1 MISTVSGDDVTLIR
15 TPSTVNQMADDV
27 RAAIGQAAQST
38 GVNFSYLLA
47 QAKSESGLNPNAKA
61 SSSSASGLYQFL
73 DQSWLGVVK
82 QHGAEHGMAWA
93 ANAITAKK
101 GGGYTVD
108 PSMRQAVMSL
118 REQAGPSSLMAASY
132 AADNASSLSSSLGRQ
147 VNGTDLYMAHFLGL
161 GGATK
166 FLRAQC
172 NNGAACAATMFPQEA
187 RANRSIFYGKDGS
200 PRTLDQVYAI
210 MGHKLDNAVDG
221 SDAAN
226 IQTASNGLTPGS
238 LVQSMPGAPDI
249 SALQLGFSDMS
260 ATSTTDESDASGDT
274 AGNDISQ
281 MLAQI
286 EQNRVNMLKPTPAQA
301 RLAYLMLSMPQVN

>member
-1 MISTVSGDDVTLIR
+1 MMTLIR
-15 TPSTVNQMADDV
+15 TPSTVNRMADDV

-61 SSSSASGLYQFL
+61 ASSSASGLYQFL

-82 QHGAEHGMAWA
+82 QHGAEHGFGWA
-93 ANAITAKK
+93 ADAITAKK
-101 GGGYTVD
+101 GGGFTVD
-108 PSMRQAVMSL
+108 PSLRQAVMSL
-118 REQAGPSSLMAASY
+118 RDQPGPSALMAASY
-132 AADNASSLSSSLGRQ
+132 AADNASNLSQSLGRQ

-172 NNGAACAATMFPQEA
+172 TNGSACAATMFPQEA

-221 SDAAN
+221 SNNAAV
-226 IQTASNGLTPGS
+226 QTAGNGLTPGS

-260 ATSTTDESDASGDT
+260 ASPATTDGDNSDDP
-274 AGNDISQ
+274 AGQDISQ
-281 MLAQI
+281 MLGQI
-286 EQNRVNMLKPTPAQA
+286 EQNRLNMLKPTPAQA
-301 RLAYLMLSMPQVN
+301 KLAYLMLSLPQVN

>member
-1 MISTVSGDDVTLIR
+1 MTLIR
-15 TPSTVNQMADDV
+15 TPFTVNRMADDV

-61 SSSSASGLYQFL
+61 ASSSASGLYQFL

-82 QHGAEHGMAWA
+82 AHGAEHGLSWA

-101 GGGYTVD
+101 GGGFTVD

-118 REQAGPSSLMAASY
+118 REQAGPSALMAASY
-132 AADNASSLSSSLGRQ
+132 AADNASSLGQSLGRE

-172 NNGAACAATMFPQEA
+172 SNGGACAANMFPQEA
-187 RANRSIFYGKDGS
+187 RANPSIFYGKDG
-200 PRTLDQVYAI
+200 PRTLDQVYQI

-221 SDAAN
+221 SDTAAV
-226 IQTASNGLTPGS
+226 QGATGMTPGS

-249 SALQLGFSDMS
+249 SALQLGLSNNAMA
-260 ATSTTDESDASGDT
+260 ATDDT
-274 AGNDISQ
+274 APADGMNDPAGNDIGQ
-281 MLAQI
+281 MLASI
-286 EQNRVNMLKPTPAQA
+286 EQNRINMLKPTPAQA
-301 RLAYLMLSMPQVN
+301 KLAYLMLSLPQVN

>member
-1 MISTVSGDDVTLIR
+1 MTLIR
-15 TPSTVNQMADDV
+15 TPSTVNRMADDV
-27 RAAIGQAAQST
+27 RAAIGQAAQTT

-61 SSSSASGLYQFL
+61 ASSSASGLYQFI

-82 QHGAEHGMAWA
+82 AHGAEHGLGWA

-108 PSMRQAVMSL
+108 PSLRQAVFAL
-118 REQAGPSSLMAASY
+118 RGQAGPSALMAASY
-132 AADNASSLSSSLGRQ
+132 AADNASSLSNALGRQ

-172 NNGAACAATMFPQEA
+172 NNGGACAASMFPQEA

-200 PRTLDQVYAI
+200 PRTLDQVYAV
-210 MGHKLDNAVDG
+210 MGRKLDNAVDG
-221 SDAAN
+221 SDNAN
-226 IQTASNGLTPGS
+226 VQATIGTGFTPGS
-238 LVQSMPGAPDI
+238 LVPSMPGAPDI

-260 ATSTTDESDASGDT
+260 AIDTTTADT
-274 AGNDISQ
+274 PQDQAGTDIGQ
-281 MLAQI
+281 MLASM
-286 EQNRVNMLKPTPAQA
+286 EQSRMNMLKPTPAQA
-301 RLAYLMLSMPQVN
+301 KLAYLMLSLPQVN

>member
-1 MISTVSGDDVTLIR
+1 MMTLIR
-15 TPSTVNQMADDV
+15 TPSTVNRMADDV

-47 QAKSESGLNPNAKA
+47 QAKSESGLNPNARA
-61 SSSSASGLYQFL
+61 ASSSASGLYQFL

-82 QHGAEHGMAWA
+82 QHGAEHGFGWA
-93 ANAITAKK
+93 ADAITAKK
-101 GGGYTVD
+101 GGGFTVD
-108 PSMRQAVMSL
+108 PSLRQAVMSL
-118 REQAGPSSLMAASY
+118 RDQPGPSALMAASY
-132 AADNASSLSSSLGRQ
+132 AADNASNLSQSLGRQ

-172 NNGAACAATMFPQEA
+172 TNGSACAATMFPQEA

-221 SDAAN
+221 SNNAAV
-226 IQTASNGLTPGS
+226 QTAGSGLTPGS

-260 ATSTTDESDASGDT
+260 ASPATTDGDNSDDP
-274 AGNDISQ
+274 AGQDISQ
-281 MLAQI
+281 MLGQI
-286 EQNRVNMLKPTPAQA
+286 EQNRLNMLKPTPAQA
-301 RLAYLMLSMPQVN
+301 KLAYLMLSLPQVN

>member
-1 MISTVSGDDVTLIR
+1 MMTLIR
-15 TPSTVNQMADDV
+15 TPSTVNRTADDV

-38 GVNFSYLLA
+38 GVNFSYLMA
-47 QAKSESGLNPNAKA
+47 QAKSESGLNPTAKA
-61 SSSSASGLYQFL
+61 SGSSASGLYQFL

-82 QHGAEHGMAWA
+82 AHGAEHGMAWA

-101 GGGYTVD
+101 GGGFSVD

-118 REQAGPSSLMAASY
+118 RDQAGPSALMAASY
-132 AADNASSLSSSLGRQ
+132 AADNASNLGQSLGRQ

-172 NNGAACAATMFPQEA
+172 TNGSACAATMFPQEA
-187 RANRSIFYGKDGS
+187 RANRTIFYGKDGS

-221 SDAAN
+221 SDSATV
-226 IQTASNGLTPGS
+226 QTASNGLTPGS

-249 SALQLGFSDMS
+249 SALRLGFSDVS
-260 ATSTTDESDASGDT
+260 ADLSPTTDSDASDDQ
-274 AGNDISQ
+274 AGQDIGQ
-281 MLAQI
+281 MLNQI
-286 EQNRVNMLKPTPAQA
+286 EQNRMNMLKPTPAQA
-301 RLAYLMLSMPQVN
+301 KLAYLMLSLPNAG

>member
-1 MISTVSGDDVTLIR
+1 MTLIR
-15 TPSTVNQMADDV
+15 TPSTVNRMADDV

-61 SSSSASGLYQFL
+61 ASSSASGLYQFL

-82 QHGAEHGMAWA
+82 QHGAEHGFGWA
-93 ANAITAKK
+93 ADAITAKK
-101 GGGYTVD
+101 GGGFTVD
-108 PSMRQAVMSL
+108 PSLRQAVMSL
-118 REQAGPSSLMAASY
+118 RDQPGPSALMAASY
-132 AADNASSLSSSLGRQ
+132 AADNASNLSQSLGRQ

-172 NNGAACAATMFPQEA
+172 TNGSACAATMFPQEA

-221 SDAAN
+221 SNNAAV
-226 IQTASNGLTPGS
+226 QTAGSGLTPGS

-260 ATSTTDESDASGDT
+260 ASPATTDGDNSDDP
-274 AGNDISQ
+274 AGQDISQ
-281 MLAQI
+281 MLGQI
-286 EQNRVNMLKPTPAQA
+286 EQNRLNMLKPTPAQA
-301 RLAYLMLSMPQVN
+301 KLAYLMLSLPNAG

>member
-1 MISTVSGDDVTLIR
+1 
-15 TPSTVNQMADDV
+15 MADDV

-61 SSSSASGLYQFL
+61 NSSSATGLYQFL

-82 QHGAEHGMAWA
+82 QHGAEHGFGWA
-93 ANAITAKK
+93 ADAITAKR
-101 GGGYTVD
+101 GGGYAVD
-108 PSMRQAVMSL
+108 PSLKQAVFAL
-118 REQAGPSSLMAASY
+118 RQQAGPSSLMAASY

-172 NNGAACAATMFPQEA
+172 NNGSACAATMFPQEA

-210 MGHKLDNAVDG
+210 MGRKLDTAVDG
-221 SDAAN
+221 SDGAT
-226 IQTASNGLTPGS
+226 IQTASNGFTPGS

-260 ATSTTDESDASGDT
+260 ATDPSTTDASDTSGDP

>member
-1 MISTVSGDDVTLIR
+1 
-15 TPSTVNQMADDV
+15 MADDV

-61 SSSSASGLYQFL
+61 ASSSASGLYQFL

-82 QHGAEHGMAWA
+82 AHGAEHGMAWA
-93 ANAITAKK
+93 ANAITARKS
-101 GGGYTVD
+101 GGYTVD
-108 PSMRQAVMSL
+108 PSMRQAVFAL
-118 REQAGPSSLMAASY
+118 REQAGPASLMAASY
-132 AADNASSLSSSLGRQ
+132 AADNASSLSSSLGRG

-172 NNGAACAATMFPQEA
+172 NNGSACAATMFPQEA

-200 PRTLDQVYAI
+200 PRTLDEVYAI
-210 MGHKLDNAVDG
+210 MGNKLDTAVDG
-221 SDAAN
+221 SDAAAV
-226 IQTASNGLTPGS
+226 QGATGMTPGS

-260 ATSTTDESDASGDT
+260 ATDPNAADAQGSADDP

-286 EQNRVNMLKPTPAQA
+286 EQNRINMLKPTPAQA

>member
-1 MISTVSGDDVTLIR
+1 
-15 TPSTVNQMADDV
+15 MADDV

-61 SSSSASGLYQFL
+61 GGSSATGLYQFL

-82 QHGAEHGMAWA
+82 AHGAEHGFGWA
-93 ANAITAKK
+93 ADAITAKK
-101 GGGYTVD
+101 GGGFTVD
-108 PSMRQAVMSL
+108 PSLKQAVFAL
-118 REQAGPSSLMAASY
+118 REQAGPASLMAASY
-132 AADNASSLSSSLGRQ
+132 AADNASSLSSSLGRS

-172 NNGAACAATMFPQEA
+172 NNGGACAATMFPQEA

-210 MGHKLDNAVDG
+210 MGHKLDTAVGG
-221 SDAAN
+221 SDDATVQGA
-226 IQTASNGLTPGS
+226 TGLTPGS

-260 ATSTTDESDASGDT
+260 ATDPNALDARAPSGDP

-281 MLAQI
+281 MFAQI
-286 EQNRVNMLKPTPAQA
+286 EQNRLNMLKPTPAQA

>member
-1 MISTVSGDDVTLIR
+1 MTLIR
-15 TPSTVNQMADDV
+15 TPSTINRTADDV

-38 GVNFSYLLA
+38 GVNFSYLMA

-61 SSSSASGLYQFL
+61 SGSSASGLYQFL

-82 QHGAEHGMAWA
+82 AHGAEHGYGWA
-93 ANAITAKK
+93 ADAITAKR
-101 GGGYTVD
+101 GGGYSVD

-118 REQAGPSSLMAASY
+118 REQAGPSALMAASY
-132 AADNASSLSSSLGRQ
+132 AADNASSLSNSLGRQ

-172 NNGAACAATMFPQEA
+172 NNGSACAASMFPQEA
-187 RANRSIFYGKDGS
+187 RANRTIFYGKDGS

-221 SDAAN
+221 SDSATV
-226 IQTASNGLTPGS
+226 QTASNGLTPGS

-249 SALQLGFSDMS
+249 SSLQLGFSDMS
-260 ATSTTDESDASGDT
+260 ATDPSTTTADGSDDQ
-274 AGNDISQ
+274 AGADISG

-286 EQNRVNMLKPTPAQA
+286 EQNRLNMLKPSPAQA
-301 RLAYLMLSMPQVN
+301 KLAYLMLAMPNAN